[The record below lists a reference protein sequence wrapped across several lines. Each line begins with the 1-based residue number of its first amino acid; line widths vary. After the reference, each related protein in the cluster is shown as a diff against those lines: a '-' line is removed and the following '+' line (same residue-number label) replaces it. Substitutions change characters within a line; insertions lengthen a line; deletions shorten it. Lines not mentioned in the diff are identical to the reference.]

1 MESNQPV
8 IIGSFVLLITS
19 IIMLIATVVMSDR
32 LYSTTAESLQ
42 KAHITHDP
50 VMHNYEYQFHTLFN
64 ELSKHSLGN
73 SSQDE
78 MTMRYS
84 LFVKSANLILDTIA
98 LQEQFGIEEN
108 VSRAGQELHNLISYI
123 EQKSE
128 PWTPSFATEVL
139 QYSKT
144 EQTQFWKSIDA
155 QYSLDGVPIDSFFQ
169 SIVADR
175 QDQIEY
181 IFSASAICIL
191 LLICLLLYLLTKSS
205 RYGKDQ
211 KKIFDI
217 ADAAVVQLKNELN
230 LRIKAEQTSDELRIA
245 AKKSRD
251 CIVFANQEGRILFS
265 NAESACNG
273 QFKCIENVRFE
284 KALHNRLTISE
295 VLVLPI
301 PDEDGISIFGYN
313 TAGNHRL
320 WIQWSISRFETSEG
334 EKRYLAI
341 GRDVTSERETN
352 EHIARIQRVETLGI
366 LAGGMAH
373 DFNNVLATVVGSAH
387 LARDEAAE
395 IDNNEIIE
403 ELDQVLIAAKRA
415 SELVDGLLLLG
426 RNDANDKDYSEW
438 GRVLENV
445 SQLTKVNKSTSV
457 NLVFG
462 TNDLN
467 AWIGMRASNLHQIL
481 FNLIKNAKDSIGSST
496 GEISILLKIID
507 STAEITVS
515 DNGPGIPKDIQE
527 LIFEPFY
534 STKTTGKGSG
544 LGLALIKS
552 LTTDAQGTISVESS
566 LGSGTKFII
575 RLPLY
580 QADIDSNV
588 DKVKFNKKAQ
598 QVALCEKDEKPCFH
612 VLIVD
617 DESEVLRI
625 TKLIIE
631 KAGYKVTAFLD
642 PFDANEF
649 FISHQQEIDV
659 IVSDVLMPGMTGPAL
674 IDEIRSHDPTIGVIF
689 VSAYTNVDIGLD
701 DNTRFLQKP
710 ADPKKLFDN
719 IQTLC
724 ESRIGHI
731 PV

>member
-1 MESNQPV
+1 MKSNQPL
-8 IIGSFVLLITS
+8 IIGSFILLIAS
-19 IIMLIATVVMSDR
+19 ITMLIATVVMSNR
-32 LYSTTAESLQ
+32 LYSMMAESLQ
-42 KAHITHDP
+42 KAHSTHDP
-50 VMHNYEYQFHTLFN
+50 VMHNYEYQFQSLFN

-78 MTMRYS
+78 MTMRYD
-84 LFVKSANLILDTIA
+84 LFVKSANLILDAIA

-108 VSRAGQELHNLISYI
+108 VSLAGQELRNLISYI

-128 PWTPSFATEVL
+128 PWTPAFATEVL

-144 EQTQFWKSIDA
+144 EQTQFWNSIDA
-155 QYSLDGVPIDSFFQ
+155 QYSLDGVPIESFFQ
-169 SIVADR
+169 SIVGDK
-175 QDQIEY
+175 QDQIVY

-191 LLICLLLYLLTKSS
+191 LLICLLLYLLTQSS

-211 KKIFDI
+211 KRIFDI
-217 ADAAVVQLKNELN
+217 ADAAVVQLKNELD
-230 LRIKAEQTSDELRIA
+230 LRIKAEQTSDDLRMA

-251 CIVFANQEGRILFS
+251 CIVFSNQEGRILFS
-265 NAESACNG
+265 NAESACKG

-295 VLVLPI
+295 MLVLPI

-313 TAGNHRL
+313 TAENHRL

-426 RNDANDKDYSEW
+426 RNNANDKDYSEW

-462 TNDLN
+462 TNDLD

-496 GEISILLKIID
+496 GEISVLLKIID

-527 LIFEPFY
+527 LIFKPFY

-552 LTTDAQGTISVESS
+552 LTTDAQGTITVESS

-580 QADIDSNV
+580 QADSDSNV
-588 DKVKFNKKAQ
+588 DKVQFNKEPQ
-598 QVALCEKDEKPCFH
+598 QGALCVKDEKPCFH

-724 ESRIGHI
+724 ESRFGHV